1 MGGLSYGK
9 STWKISDVLRDIEF
23 VKPFDRC
30 GHYFSFWLL
39 GFRSFDHF
47 CVGAFGSS
55 FRSDLEFSFFVRFRP
70 FLIIRSLAICLIRL
84 SSPGSNICFYVI
96 ILFITIIV
104 FVVVERPSVV
114 SWDNESCLGSVTI
127 IIISSALAVT
137 SNMALLATVKT
148 SDISSFPRSIPLLS
162 ILEVPILEVLARL
175 TLKVPRFE
183 IIPGLR
189 LGRKCCS

>member
-9 STWKISDVLRDIEF
+9 STWKISDILKDIEF
-23 VKPFDRC
+23 VKPFNRC

-55 FRSDLEFSFFVRFRP
+55 FRSDLEFSFFVRFGP
-70 FLIIRSLAICLIRL
+70 FLIIRSLTICLIRF
-84 SSPGSNICFYVI
+84 SSSGSNICFYVI
-96 ILFITIIV
+96 ILFIAIIV
-104 FVVVERPSVV
+104 FVMVERSSIV
-114 SWDNESCLGSVTI
+114 SWDNESCLGSATI

-148 SDISSFPRSIPLLS
+148 GDISSFPRPIPLLS

-175 TLKVPRFE
+175 TLQVPSLKV
-183 IIPGLR
+183 IPGLR
-189 LGRKCCS
+189 LGRSCCS